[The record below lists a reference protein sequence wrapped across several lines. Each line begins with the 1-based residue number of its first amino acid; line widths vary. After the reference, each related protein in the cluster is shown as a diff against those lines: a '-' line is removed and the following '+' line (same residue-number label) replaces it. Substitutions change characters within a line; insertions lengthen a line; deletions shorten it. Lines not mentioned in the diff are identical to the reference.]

1 MSGDGQSWDSQVTLV
16 STSFIFVAR
25 FEPSY
30 DMPNVMYY
38 QVKLKHNNVMY
49 LMLITCFDTELL

>member
-16 STSFIFVAR
+16 SSSFTFVVR

-30 DMPNVMYY
+30 DMPDVMYY
-38 QVKLKHNNVMY
+38 QVKLKHNNVVY
-49 LMLITCFDTELL
+49 LML

>member
-16 STSFIFVAR
+16 SSSSIFVAR

-30 DMPNVMYY
+30 DMPDVMYY

-49 LMLITCFDTELL
+49 LML